1 MIRSLPR
8 SLFLI
13 AAATMAA
20 GAQVVHVERGT
31 DIPALWRPD
40 RPLYVKGDL
49 GVSAERL
56 DAFADWLAANAPN
69 WTIVLMRHA
78 HGETFRDATGT
89 TFSGMDAVEHALGTS
104 LPAATGFAEHTHPET
119 AEKNGAYF
127 ILYLE
132 EQKLAYHASEAYDN
146 RRLGEDHWIGN
157 LDAAAIAAMRG
168 GGRVIDAAK
177 DTVVT
182 IDRELQRRIRQEAE
196 ARARDA
202 ERARRASEETAAAI
216 VEARQRLTD
225 LEARVLSLR
234 RDFNNPAGDLANPPL
249 VRWAARLDAAER
261 ALAQADPEAAAIT
274 RDATGEI
281 VRHIRALADHEDAPA
296 RIRGL
301 EQQLDEVRLHDSSA
315 GGRTALLGAREHL
328 RAAGDAHARADA
340 VYADSLAAAE
350 AGLAATLRADTATR
364 RQVAEVA
371 RLAGRAATA
380 GSPED
385 VMEAINQAKI
395 GLDEGSDISR
405 QLDQAEARLRRA
417 EAARQHAIQ
426 RRQMRH
432 AGLITGGLLLG
443 CGLVATG
450 VMGNR
455 RRRGPRSRAI
465 GLFDTWET
473 TLRERS
479 GGLFELLDRTSKA
492 IGTAAD
498 LERSGW
504 TGETLRLSRQ
514 TLADVDHLFILA
526 SGIDRVL
533 DQVRGLLFPQRAAAK
548 SINRFSSKRYDKAL
562 ELLESQ
568 PIRFSPDDPLRTILS
583 GRQTA
588 AWHGLVGQ
596 TKDEAPFTHTFVEL
610 HEIFRERAARAL
622 AALDILDHCWTGSQ
636 QALTALDAAITDAE
650 TRERAGYDAATPD
663 GLFAIPAVF
672 GQLIPAA
679 RDDHEAAT
687 HLAASDPVTALR
699 DALPRGARR
708 AADALALC
716 GVAAEFR
723 SQWMPAIDKERSHLA
738 GRRRRIGWI
747 EAAIDALSSRADEL
761 AETAVEQ
768 PITEDLK
775 ILAADAGRLVE
786 TVREA
791 SRLEERAHAS
801 CIPAITEARERVGR
815 ERQRLGRLV
824 GLPADQLLR
833 EGPALDPDAALEQA
847 ARQHAAALID
857 LDLGCIEAATAALD
871 DCDQHCRFIHEM
883 IEATLAAYE
892 AAPAASADLEREGRR
907 IHALLPAATALT
919 EELRHSWAP
928 SALRPASADPSHP
941 DPAASVTDHL
951 QRAESAL
958 QAAGEAMAMAVESHR
973 SGRILQAADLRD
985 QAAAAQAAAEQTLRG
1000 IHEHA
1005 AAIAAAVTANTS
1017 RLGKLDHQSQ
1027 HLDRAASDP
1036 QITRPAMGEWAA
1048 ARDLL
1053 ETARTAVD
1061 ARGPSANPF
1070 ESARLLDATDAALT
1084 AIEARFTAD
1093 RHLHEEVARSLD
1105 AADQEMNAARRLVHR
1120 SQTDQIP
1127 DSGET
1132 TRCVNRLTELESE
1145 LAETRRLF
1153 ALPHGD
1159 WQRLDQEAD
1168 RITAEAA
1175 RLGGRLRGELELAE
1189 QAVQAIHAAHAK
1201 VRAASAWRGDSG
1213 ASALQRARAGLSG
1226 GDYHGARELAASAAR
1241 LADQAVRAIEAEAL
1255 MRLRQVQR
1263 QHEAARRRTRTSSFG
1278 TSSGFGSRSGGS
1290 GFSSRSSFSSRSG
1303 GSRSSFSSGSG
1314 TRRSGW

>member
-49 GVSAERL
+49 GVPAERL
-56 DAFADWLAANAPN
+56 DAFAGWLAANAPN
-69 WTIVLMRHA
+69 WTVVLMRHA
-78 HGETFRDATGT
+78 RGETFRDATGT
-89 TFSGMDAVEHALGTS
+89 VFSGMDAVEHALGTS

-132 EQKLAYHASEAYDN
+132 ERKLAYHASEAYDN

-157 LDAAAIAAMRG
+157 LDAAAITAMRG

-202 ERARRASEETAAAI
+202 ERARRASEETA
-216 VEARQRLTD
+216 
-225 LEARVLSLR
+225 
-234 RDFNNPAGDLANPPL
+234 GDLANPPL
-249 VRWAARLDAAER
+249 ARWVARLDAAER

-315 GGRTALLGAREHL
+315 GGRNALLGAREHL
-328 RAAGDAHARADA
+328 RAAGDAHARAD
-340 VYADSLAAAE
+340 SLAAAE
-350 AGLAATLRADTATR
+350 AGHAATR

-380 GSPED
+380 GSPAD
-385 VMEAINQAKI
+385 VMESIHRAKI

-405 QLDQAEARLRRA
+405 HLDQAEARLRHA
-417 EAARQHAIQ
+417 E
-426 RRQMRH
+426 
-432 AGLITGGLLLG
+432 
-443 CGLVATG
+443 
-450 VMGNR
+450 
-455 RRRGPRSRAI
+455 
-465 GLFDTWET
+465 
-473 TLRERS
+473 
-479 GGLFELLDRTSKA
+479 
-492 IGTAAD
+492 
-498 LERSGW
+498 
-504 TGETLRLSRQ
+504 
-514 TLADVDHLFILA
+514 
-526 SGIDRVL
+526 
-533 DQVRGLLFPQRAAAK
+533 
-548 SINRFSSKRYDKAL
+548 
-562 ELLESQ
+562 
-568 PIRFSPDDPLRTILS
+568 
-583 GRQTA
+583 
-588 AWHGLVGQ
+588 
-596 TKDEAPFTHTFVEL
+596 
-610 HEIFRERAARAL
+610 
-622 AALDILDHCWTGSQ
+622 
-636 QALTALDAAITDAE
+636 
-650 TRERAGYDAATPD
+650 
-663 GLFAIPAVF
+663 
-672 GQLIPAA
+672 
-679 RDDHEAAT
+679 
-687 HLAASDPVTALR
+687 
-699 DALPRGARR
+699 
-708 AADALALC
+708 
-716 GVAAEFR
+716 
-723 SQWMPAIDKERSHLA
+723 
-738 GRRRRIGWI
+738 
-747 EAAIDALSSRADEL
+747 
-761 AETAVEQ
+761 
-768 PITEDLK
+768 
-775 ILAADAGRLVE
+775 
-786 TVREA
+786 
-791 SRLEERAHAS
+791 
-801 CIPAITEARERVGR
+801 
-815 ERQRLGRLV
+815 
-824 GLPADQLLR
+824 
-833 EGPALDPDAALEQA
+833 A

-857 LDLGCIEAATAALD
+857 LDLGCIEAAAAALD

-907 IHALLPAATALT
+907 IHALLPAATALM

-941 DPAASVTDHL
+941 DPTASVTDHL

-958 QAAGEAMAMAVESHR
+958 QAAGEAMAMAAESHR

-1036 QITRPAMGEWAA
+1036 QITRPALGEWAA

-1061 ARGPSANPF
+1061 ARGPSANPV
-1070 ESARLLDATDAALT
+1070 EAARLLDAADAALT
-1084 AIEARFTAD
+1084 AIEARFTVD

-1213 ASALQRARAGLSG
+1213 AGALQRARAGLSG
-1226 GDYHGARELAASAAR
+1226 GDYHGARELAAAAAR

-1278 TSSGFGSRSGGS
+1278 SSSSFGSRSGGS